1 MRVPAATRSWC
12 ASWLLHGAPNAGVRL
27 GQVIYRG
34 YCVTSVRSRLF
45 RQGKRLGIELRR
57 AKLKPK
63 TDAHGSVPH
72 LCVVHVRE
80 RVCMCAYVCVCVC
93 VCACIVLSL
102 FVCPTQVDPTEVKPW
117 SRWRREG
124 D

>member
-1 MRVPAATRSWC
+1 MSRVTKIAKQAED
-12 ASWLLHGAPNAGVRL
+12 AGVRL

-80 RVCMCAYVCVCVC
+80 RVCMCAYVCVCVHVC
-93 VCACIVLSL
+93 VCMCACTLTTCLPHSGGPHRGQAV
-102 FVCPTQVDPTEVKPW
+102 VQMAT
-117 SRWRREG
+117 
-124 D
+124 